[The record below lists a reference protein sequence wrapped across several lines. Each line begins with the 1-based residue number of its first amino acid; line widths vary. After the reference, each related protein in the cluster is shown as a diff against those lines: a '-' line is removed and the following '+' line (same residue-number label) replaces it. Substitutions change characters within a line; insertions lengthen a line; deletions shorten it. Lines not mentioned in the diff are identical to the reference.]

1 MKFLLKLAFWL
12 SVVILLLPSDRE
24 QQNAPSQMGTGD
36 AVSAA
41 NAAVSDMRQF
51 CTRQPDACAVGSQ
64 ALVHFGHKAQSGA
77 KLLYD
82 FLNDKLGHAE
92 TQEAATTPAAP
103 VVHGRKPSQNT
114 LTPTD
119 LAQPWRGP
127 QPRKDADAKRPA

>member
-12 SVVILLLPSDRE
+12 TVVILLLPSDRD
-24 QQNAPSQMGTGD
+24 QQNAPPSQIGTGD

-51 CTRQPDACAVGSQ
+51 CVRQPDACAVGSQ
-64 ALVHFGHKAQSGA
+64 ALVHLGQKAQTGA

-92 TQEAATTPAAP
+92 TQEAATAPAM
-103 VVHGRKPSQNT
+103 HGRKPSQNT
-114 LTPTD
+114 LTPAD
-119 LAQPWRGP
+119 VALPWRGP
-127 QPRKDADAKRPA
+127 QPRKDTDAKRPA